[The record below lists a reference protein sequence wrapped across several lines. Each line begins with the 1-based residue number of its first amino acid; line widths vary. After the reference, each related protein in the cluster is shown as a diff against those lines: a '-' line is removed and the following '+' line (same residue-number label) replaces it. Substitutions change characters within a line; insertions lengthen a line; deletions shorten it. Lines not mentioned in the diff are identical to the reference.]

1 MSVMGDEPEDVTASD
16 EEAAAFADTSV
27 GRDVTLVAVR
37 RLEAAA
43 GRAGT
48 GRETDW
54 LDEVAADLSILQR
67 AVAAEGQ
74 EASRPDSLLS
84 MIARDYPRRFS
95 SRIRQLREQHED
107 IAQTIASLRTQL
119 QSMRDEPMIDVADLR
134 ERLSWLA
141 DAIRHRWGRETDLVY
156 EAIRLDLGRADHP
169 TQEGEI

>member
-1 MSVMGDEPEDVTASD
+1 MPSEPEDVTTSN
-16 EEAAAFADTSV
+16 EEAAAFAETSD
-27 GRDVTLVAVR
+27 GRDVTLAAVR

-54 LDEVAADLSILQR
+54 LGQVAADLSVLER
-67 AVAAEGQ
+67 AVAAERH

-107 IAQTIASLRTQL
+107 IAETIASLRTQL
-119 QSMRDEPMIDVADLR
+119 QSMRDEPTIDVADLR
-134 ERLSWLA
+134 ERLRWLA
-141 DAIRHRWGRETDLVY
+141 DVVRHRWERETDLVY
-156 EAIRLDLGRADHP
+156 EAIRLDLGRADHAA
-169 TQEGEI
+169 QEGEI

>member
-1 MSVMGDEPEDVTASD
+1 MPSEPEDVTTSN
-16 EEAAAFADTSV
+16 EEAAAFAETSV
-27 GRDVTLVAVR
+27 GRDVTLAAVR

-54 LDEVAADLSILQR
+54 LGQVAADLSVLER
-67 AVAAEGQ
+67 AVADERH

-84 MIARDYPRRFS
+84 MIARDYSRRFS

-134 ERLSWLA
+134 ARLSWLA

>member
-1 MSVMGDEPEDVTASD
+1 MMRGEPEDGTASY

-27 GRDVTLVAVR
+27 GRDVTLAAIR

-54 LDEVAADLSILQR
+54 LDQVVADLNVLAR
-67 AVAAEGQ
+67 AVADERQ

-95 SRIRQLREQHED
+95 SRIRQIREQYED
-107 IAQTIASLRTQL
+107 IAQTIASLRRQL
-119 QSMRDEPMIDVADLR
+119 QTMRDDPAIDVADLR

-156 EAIRLDLGRADHP
+156 EAIRLDLGRPDHAD
-169 TQEGEI
+169 TQNGEI

>member
-1 MSVMGDEPEDVTASD
+1 MPSEPEDVTTSN
-16 EEAAAFADTSV
+16 EEAAAFAETSD
-27 GRDVTLVAVR
+27 GRDVTLAAVR

-54 LDEVAADLSILQR
+54 LGQVAADLSVLER
-67 AVAAEGQ
+67 AVAAERH

-119 QSMRDEPMIDVADLR
+119 RCVSPRSMSWTSANASAGLPMPSAIDGSAKLTLCTRRSGSILVAPTTQLR
-134 ERLSWLA
+134 KVRS
-141 DAIRHRWGRETDLVY
+141 R
-156 EAIRLDLGRADHP
+156 
-169 TQEGEI
+169 

>member
-1 MSVMGDEPEDVTASD
+1 MPSEPEDVTTSN
-16 EEAAAFADTSV
+16 EEAAAFAETSV
-27 GRDVTLVAVR
+27 GRDVTLAAVR

-54 LDEVAADLSILQR
+54 LGQVAADLYVLER
-67 AVAAEGQ
+67 AVADERH

-84 MIARDYPRRFS
+84 MIARDYSRRFS

-119 QSMRDEPMIDVADLR
+119 QSMRDEPTIDVADLR
-134 ERLSWLA
+134 ERLRWLA
-141 DAIRHRWGRETDLVY
+141 DAVRHTWERETDLVY
-156 EAIRLDLGRADHP
+156 EAIRLDLGRADHAA
-169 TQEGEI
+169 QEGEI

>member
-1 MSVMGDEPEDVTASD
+1 MRSEPEDVTASD
-16 EEAAAFADTSV
+16 EESAAFADTNI
-27 GRDVTLVAVR
+27 GRDATLAAVR

-43 GRAGT
+43 GTAGT
-48 GRETDW
+48 GREKDW
-54 LDEVAADLSILQR
+54 LEQVVADLNVLER
-67 AVAAEGQ
+67 AVAAERQ

-107 IAQTIASLRTQL
+107 VAQTIASLRTQL
-119 QSMRDEPMIDVADLR
+119 QSMRDEPTIDVTDLR

-156 EAIRLDLGRADHP
+156 EAIRLDLGRADHAA
-169 TQEGEI
+169 QESQI

>member
-1 MSVMGDEPEDVTASD
+1 MRSEPEDVTASD
-16 EEAAAFADTSV
+16 EQSAAFADTSI
-27 GRDVTLVAVR
+27 GRDATLAAVH

-43 GRAGT
+43 GAAGT

-54 LDEVAADLSILQR
+54 LEQVVTDLNVLER
-67 AVAAEGQ
+67 AVAAERQ

-95 SRIRQLREQHED
+95 SRVRQLREQHED
-107 IAQTIASLRTQL
+107 VAQTIASLRTQL
-119 QSMRDEPMIDVADLR
+119 QSMRDEPTIDVTDLR

-156 EAIRLDLGRADHP
+156 EAIQLDLGRADHVA
-169 TQEGEI
+169 QDSQI